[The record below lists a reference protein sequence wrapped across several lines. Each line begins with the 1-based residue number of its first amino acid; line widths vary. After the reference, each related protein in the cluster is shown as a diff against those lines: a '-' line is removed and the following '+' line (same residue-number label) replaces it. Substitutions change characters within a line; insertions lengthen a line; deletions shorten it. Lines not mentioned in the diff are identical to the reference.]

1 MFAKIKDAAR
11 AVASVAGDSLGAGL
25 EKLKGP
31 LDELS
36 AASPAFERIGF
47 RIREIELVCSLLPRI
62 VVYLD
67 REASVSEDVYQ
78 AVLAAHPD
86 NQTFR
91 SVAGLLRQADRLLD
105 KVEIKGRRCT
115 GLAVELGVPPC
126 LRLMYHTVR
135 EGGTADARG

>member
-1 MFAKIKDAAR
+1 MFGKIKGAAR
-11 AVASVAGDSLGAGL
+11 AVAGVAGDTLGAGL

-36 AASPAFERIGF
+36 AASPAFERIGY
-47 RIREIELVCSLLPRI
+47 RIREIELVCALLPRI

-67 REASVSEDVYQ
+67 REASVNEDVFG
-78 AVLAAHPD
+78 AVLAAHTD

-91 SVAGLLRQADRLLD
+91 TVAGLLRQADRLLD
-105 KVEIKGRRCT
+105 RVEIKGRRCT

-126 LRLMYHTVR
+126 IRLMYHTTR
-135 EGGTADARG
+135 EGGAADARE